1 VISVEALTKRYGAT
15 SALEDVSCEVV
26 PGRVTGLLGPNG
38 AGKSTLLRVA
48 VGLDHPSAG
57 RILVEGVPYAELAW
71 PLRVVGAHLGGRPW
85 HPRRSARQHLVALAR
100 TNRIALERVDEV
112 LGVAGLGSV
121 GRRRTGGYSLG
132 MAQRLGLASALLGE
146 PRVLLLDEP
155 VNGLDTDGVRWIRSL
170 LRSLAEEGRVVLVSS
185 HLMTEMQLVADQV
198 IVLGRGHLLAD
209 VPTAVLAHRG
219 RDEVCLV
226 TRGAE
231 VAGRLA
237 SHWPL
242 GAAVES
248 SAESDRVTFRV
259 RNISE
264 ADVGEAAFRAGV
276 SVLHLSTQAA
286 DLEAGYLD
294 LVAADGEFTA
304 HKEHSDVW

>member
-1 VISVEALTKRYGAT
+1 VILVDALTKRYGAT
-15 SALEDVSCEVV
+15 TALEDVSFEVL

-48 VGLDHPSAG
+48 MGLDHPSAG
-57 RILVEGVPYAELAW
+57 RILVDGVPYARLAR
-71 PLRVVGAHLGGRPW
+71 PLSVVGAHLGGRPW

-112 LGVAGLGSV
+112 LEMAGLRSV
-121 GRRRTGGYSLG
+121 GRRPTGGYSLG
-132 MAQRLGLASALLGE
+132 MAQRLGLASALLGD

-155 VNGLDTDGVRWIRSL
+155 VNGLDTDGVRWIRAL
-170 LRSLAEEGRVVLVSS
+170 LRSLAEEGRVVLISS

-198 IVLGRGHLLAD
+198 IVLGRGRLLAD
-209 VPTAVLAHRG
+209 VPTAELAHRG
-219 RDEVCLV
+219 RDEVHLV

-237 SHWPL
+237 YHWPL
-242 GAAVES
+242 AAAVES

-259 RNISE
+259 HNVSE
-264 ADVGEAAFRAGV
+264 ADVGETAFRAGV
-276 SVLHLSTQAA
+276 LVLHLSTQAA

-304 HKEHSDVW
+304 QKEHSDVW